1 MDRGEFTIPAVEN
14 PGDPVEIP
22 LELEATFEQVGQQRL
37 TVTVCDSFSD
47 PSLSDSI
54 DLNVN
59 VVDRDVRLLL
69 LAQRPRYEMRY
80 LLEDAES
87 RSQTVTVPCIPGRWR
102 LAALG

>member
-1 MDRGEFTIPAVEN
+1 MDRSEFTIPAVEN
-14 PGDPVEIP
+14 PGDPVEP

-37 TVTVCDSFSD
+37 TVTVTDSD

-59 VVDRDVRLLL
+59 VVDRDARLLL

-80 LLEDAES
+80 LEALRRDPPS
-87 RSQTVTVPCIPGRWR
+87 TLGRWR